1 VPSHLLTS
9 VLFLELSFS
18 PKEVS
23 TAHFRSQYVLR
34 MSDLRQF
41 LGLVPQLTELVLFD
55 TIPFFDVLLNA
66 EFDSD
71 SVIFEPGKI
80 SCTSSRTRSV
90 ELPFLRSL
98 EWTYPYP
105 SDVHRF
111 IAFLFAPSL
120 EVLDLCLDDM
130 SLNRPNTALIRG
142 YDDANATQDETIVPR
157 VIQLGSL
164 KELSVQCVDD
174 DALTLVFRR
183 VLFPVLEKLA
193 IANVDARR
201 RSGGTLATVPRL
213 ESIFRDPRMPCLTH
227 LTLSHFDINPENG
240 RSMLGYMPALIFLS
254 LDTCFGVW
262 KILEALTEM
271 RGGPEGTPS
280 DRPVAR
286 RLTARFC
293 PRLSS
298 LSLLRCAVEAE
309 GLRTVVKARN
319 MRAGIHSVAK
329 VGKDGVIL
337 VPYTRPIKKLPRSA
351 GNTNVSAVNST
362 IRRIRAASTAG
373 SAEDAAR
380 IVCIR
385 VGDCGSITK
394 EETLSLRDLGV
405 EDVVWSDATLFP
417 AL

>member
-1 VPSHLLTS
+1 
-9 VLFLELSFS
+9 
-18 PKEVS
+18 
-23 TAHFRSQYVLR
+23 
-34 MSDLRQF
+34 M
-41 LGLVPQLTELVLFD
+41 PQLTELVLFD
-55 TIPFFDVLLNA
+55 TIPFFDVLLNP

-71 SVIFEPGKI
+71 SAIFEPGEI
-80 SCTSSRTRSV
+80 LCTSSRTRSV

-120 EVLDLCLDDM
+120 EILDLCLDDM

-142 YDDANATQDETIVPR
+142 YDDANATRDDTIVPR

-164 KELSVQCVDD
+164 KELSVQCVDE

-183 VLFPVLEKLA
+183 FLFPVLEKLA

-201 RSGGTLATVPRL
+201 RNDGTLAPVPRL
-213 ESIFRDPRMPCLTH
+213 ESIFRDPRMPYLTH
-227 LTLSHFDINPENG
+227 LTLSHFDVNPENG
-240 RSMLGYMPALIFLS
+240 RSMLGYMPALTFLS

-271 RGGPEGTPS
+271 CGGPEGIPPDHTM
-280 DRPVAR
+280 AR
-286 RLTARFC
+286 RLIARFC

-298 LSLLRCAVEAE
+298 LSLLRCTVEAE

-319 MRAGIHSVAK
+319 VRARIDSVAEDK
-329 VGKDGVIL
+329 QDGVIL
-337 VPYTRPIKKLPRSA
+337 VPYNRPIKKLPRPA
-351 GNTNVSAVNST
+351 ANTYVPGVNST
-362 IRRIRAASTAG
+362 IRSSLAGGRAASTAS
-373 SAEDAAR
+373 SAEDVCHAAR

-405 EDVVWSDATLFP
+405 EDVVWSDAT
-417 AL
+417 